1 VRRAWTVIPEDAAIP
16 NDNARL
22 YVIGDIHGRLDLLDR
37 AVAAIARDVEAHG
50 SDALTVTLGDYIDRG
65 PESSGVIARLAAN
78 PFPTPYVALR
88 GNHEL
93 MLEMFL
99 ADPSV
104 GTQWRPQGGEQ
115 TLQSYGVAVRHV
127 VGRANLQA
135 SELLREA
142 LPREHV
148 AFLRSLRT
156 SYTHGRFFLCHAGVR
171 PGIPLDEQRDEDLMW
186 IRDEFLLST
195 VDFGK
200 IVVHGHTP
208 TPEPEV
214 LANRINIDTKAF
226 ASGRLT
232 CVVLEQTGYRFLQ
245 V

>member
-1 VRRAWTVIPEDAAIP
+1 LERAIGAIT
-16 NDNARL
+16 R
-22 YVIGDIHGRLDLLDR
+22 DIQ
-37 AVAAIARDVEAHG
+37 AHG

-65 PESSGVIARLAAN
+65 PDSSGVIARLAAN

-104 GTQWRPQGGEQ
+104 GMQWRPQGGEQ
-115 TLQSYGVAVRHV
+115 TLHSYGVVVRHLA
-127 VGRANLQA
+127 GRANVQA
-135 SELLREA
+135 AALLREA
-142 LPREHV
+142 LPLEHV
-148 AFLRSLRT
+148 VFLRSLRS

-171 PGIPLDEQRDEDLMW
+171 PGVPLDKQREEDLLW

-195 VDFGK
+195 MDFGK

-214 LANRINIDTKAF
+214 LANRINVDTKAF

-232 CVVLEQTGYRFLQ
+232 CVVLEQTGYRFLE